1 MYRLLCDWHL
11 QCGAE
16 KLFIVGLMVI
26 LCLEDGAIKQ
36 DDGLTGLVA
45 LEVLQVETVLP
56 MKNCYVDSV

>member
-1 MYRLLCDWHL
+1 
-11 QCGAE
+11 
-16 KLFIVGLMVI
+16 MVI